1 MSDIRYRKISV
12 QIWNDERVER
22 LSDDAKLGF
31 IFVLTHPLMTG
42 IGAARLSIPGLSA
55 ERGWDSKKGEKAFGE
70 AFREGLLEYDEK
82 RCLLWAPNFLKHNKP
97 ESPNVVKSWQ
107 WIPVTLPDCPLK
119 YKIFQSVKA
128 FTEGL
133 SEDFAKAL
141 PEVFREGYR
150 ESKNIEQRTES
161 TEQRSQKREKKE
173 TAPPMTLES
182 FRAWKATPEG
192 QAHFVEL
199 SNRKVSAIDDRLKYP
214 SVVIFQQIP
223 KMEDWIQDN
232 PEKAA
237 KRTNL
242 PAFTRNWM
250 ERWWEDQEKR
260 KAQPTGF
267 TTPLSDRQYDET
279 KRRTGSTSGGFT
291 KIGEVV
297 K

>member
-31 IFVLTHPLMTG
+31 VFVLTHPLMTG
-42 IGAARLSIPGLSA
+42 IGAARLSVPGLSA
-55 ERGWDSKKGEKAFGE
+55 ERGWDAKKGAKAFGE

-150 ESKNIEQRTES
+150 ESKNTEQRTES
-161 TEQRSQKREKKE
+161 TEQRAQSTGEDMSADADRELCQSVLDDLNCVSGRAYSVTKAHAKLILARIKE
-173 TAPPMTLES
+173 G
-182 FRAWKATPEG
+182 ATF
-192 QAHFVEL
+192 QDFQHVH
-199 SNRKVSAIDDRLKYP
+199 RVKVAQWAKD
-214 SVVIFQQIP
+214 P
-223 KMEDWIQDN
+223 KMHIYIRPKTLYAADN
-232 PEKAA
+232 FEGYRNQPEISS
-237 KRTNL
+237 T
-242 PAFTRNWM
+242 
-250 ERWWEDQEKR
+250 
-260 KAQPTGF
+260 
-267 TTPLSDRQYDET
+267 LSDLSDAGQKTAVAAQEFINDYT
-279 KRRTGSTSGGFT
+279 RR
-291 KIGEVV
+291 
-297 K
+297 